1 MCALESINIKYF
13 ELYRGVISATQSAIW
28 DLGGGGI
35 KLPQA
40 GSGVE
45 PQSQTV
51 FEKYLIEWSSFSSTV
66 YYCVRKTEQD
76 FEQVDDVAILFLF

>member
-13 ELYRGVISATQSAIW
+13 ELYRGVKGATQSAIW
-28 DLGGGGI
+28 DLGGI
-35 KLPQA
+35 RLPQA

-51 FEKYLIEWSSFSSTV
+51 FGKYLVEWSSFSSTV
-66 YYCVRKTEQD
+66 YYYVRKTEQD
-76 FEQVDDVAILFLF
+76 FEQVDDVAILFSF